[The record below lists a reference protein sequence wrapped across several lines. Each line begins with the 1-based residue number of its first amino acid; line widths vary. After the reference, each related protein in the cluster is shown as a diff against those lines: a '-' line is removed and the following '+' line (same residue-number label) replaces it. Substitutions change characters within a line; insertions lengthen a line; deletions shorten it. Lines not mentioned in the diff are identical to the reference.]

1 MAERPLH
8 VHHGIVVVFALHRT
22 PFLTGFVVIGGQRIG
37 PARIGKGKPGAEVRI
52 PGKQIG
58 QCVTPVIAGQQD
70 IDDSLRQRLYIADQ
84 TRPSLVQHQYE
95 GFPRRRQFA
104 DQFFLVLRQVQ
115 IIHVARSFTIGV
127 LADADDNHVC
137 IGRCRDCF
145 ADSPHTLHLPIL
157 RGGAVFYAWNPGNM
171 IEFTRQGL
179 VNRIVT
185 ICKLIATLTLP
196 GVRPAA
202 VETAH
207 GIGIGAGEQ
216 DTRRLRER

>member
-1 MAERPLH
+1 MQTTITSASAAAETASP
-8 VHHGIVVVFALHRT
+8 IPRT
-22 PFLTGFVVIGGQRIG
+22 RST
-37 PARIGKGKPGAEVRI
+37 
-52 PGKQIG
+52 
-58 QCVTPVIAGQQD
+58 C
-70 IDDSLRQRLYIADQ
+70 
-84 TRPSLVQHQYE
+84 
-95 GFPRRRQFA
+95 QF
-104 DQFFLVLRQVQ
+104 
-115 IIHVARSFTIGV
+115 SE
-127 LADADDNHVC
+127 
-137 IGRCRDCF
+137 
-145 ADSPHTLHLPIL
+145 
-157 RGGAVFYAWNPGNM
+157 GGAVFYAWNPGNM

>member
-1 MAERPLH
+1 
-8 VHHGIVVVFALHRT
+8 
-22 PFLTGFVVIGGQRIG
+22 
-37 PARIGKGKPGAEVRI
+37 
-52 PGKQIG
+52 
-58 QCVTPVIAGQQD
+58 
-70 IDDSLRQRLYIADQ
+70 
-84 TRPSLVQHQYE
+84 
-95 GFPRRRQFA
+95 
-104 DQFFLVLRQVQ
+104 
-115 IIHVARSFTIGV
+115 
-127 LADADDNHVC
+127 
-137 IGRCRDCF
+137 
-145 ADSPHTLHLPIL
+145 
-157 RGGAVFYAWNPGNM
+157 M

>member
-1 MAERPLH
+1 MQTTITSASAAAETASP
-8 VHHGIVVVFALHRT
+8 
-22 PFLTGFVVIGGQRIG
+22 
-37 PARIGKGKPGAEVRI
+37 I
-52 PGKQIG
+52 P
-58 QCVTPVIAGQQD
+58 
-70 IDDSLRQRLYIADQ
+70 
-84 TRPSLVQHQYE
+84 
-95 GFPRRRQFA
+95 
-104 DQFFLVLRQVQ
+104 
-115 IIHVARSFTIGV
+115 
-127 LADADDNHVC
+127 
-137 IGRCRDCF
+137 
-145 ADSPHTLHLPIL
+145 

-216 DTRRLRER
+216 DARRLREG